1 MATLP
6 NACAFTVSNTP
17 GTGSG
22 FTIAAVASG
31 PYRIPRAAEDG
42 AEAFLFVREG
52 DTWEICA
59 SVYDHATTT
68 WSRGTL
74 TDSSGASVA
83 RQTFTSAC
91 IVHVIG
97 LEAGEVSGL
106 RGLALR
112 RDALGAAQAVQVD
125 GVDWVSEHELLLP
138 SLHTGNAD
146 FGITSWTSTYHDV
159 VDEVWAIGYNIS
171 DDHVDSHPALSIRME
186 TDYRA
191 VSHGEVVKTNEVYI
205 QFNGPNALVDGDTD
219 ACQIR
224 PWFFSFAPED
234 ETFGRAGELL
244 YGFLEAGNYRVADG
258 GGLTIQSGGEPDP
271 YQMLSVDVDGVHVRH
286 GLFAQVADP
295 AAIASATTGANCQIT
310 FDAAHEFAPGS
321 NITVFSRESG
331 IWEPLVTW
339 NITST
344 AGLTVTTDGDNTGAA
359 YIPASPDAGI
369 YGARY
374 PHAQLSEPQV
384 VAANLGV
391 GRAVTSGSI
400 GKFQVA
406 GSSRFYGKLYIT
418 APTAE
423 ATGFASARIA
433 YSQTVSEFQ
442 SISFSNTSSQYSFG
456 YLDGNNTVFAIGP
469 AQWTDSSF
477 TSSNSIAT
485 FNATGKSVGIGGS
498 TANNGSILRI
508 AGGTSSRSG
517 ICINNQTDGNDAP
530 TMSGGVVLYAKAGKL
545 YAKDSAGNVV
555 QLTP

>member
-1 MATLP
+1 MAKYVRFIGEESQNESP
-6 NACAFTVSNTP
+6 FTGRGSTWWQGEVRQVSD
-17 GTGSG
+17 
-22 FTIAAVASG
+22 AVANALVSSSAG
-31 PYRIPRAAEDG
+31 WELCRPA
-42 AEAFLFVREG
+42 
-52 DTWEICA
+52 DT
-59 SVYDHATTT
+59 
-68 WSRGTL
+68 
-74 TDSSGASVA
+74 TDVP
-83 RQTFTSAC
+83 T
-91 IVHVIG
+91 I
-97 LEAGEVSGL
+97 
-106 RGLALR
+106 R
-112 RDALGAAQAVQVD
+112 RDASGIAQAVQVD
-125 GVDWVSEHELLLP
+125 GADWVSEHELLLP

-171 DDHVDSHPALSIRME
+171 DDQVDSHPALSIRME

-224 PWFFSFAPED
+224 PWLFSFAPED

-271 YQMLSVDVDGVHVRH
+271 DQMLSVDVDGVHVRR

-310 FDAAHEFAPGS
+310 FDAPHEFAPGS

-374 PHAQLSEPQV
+374 PHAQISEPQV

-391 GRAVTSGSI
+391 GRAVTSGSV

-442 SISFSNTSSQYSFG
+442 SISFSNTASPYSFG
-456 YLDGNNTVFAIGP
+456 YLDGNTTVFAIGP
-469 AQWTDSSF
+469 AQSTDSSF

-485 FNATGKSVGIGGS
+485 FNATGNSVGIGGS